1 MLHNVSVS
9 GAPFAVMEKMSR
21 ASIFLPQHLF
31 NLGPSQ
37 RRNEDEMK
45 MGLGSWQGFLLFGQR
60 SHDFF
65 CLLMI
70 ILILIVNCIQSIY
83 DFAGVSDGCDIGH
96 FD

>member
-1 MLHNVSVS
+1 MLDPPTWRSSPVPLLHNVSVS

-45 MGLGSWQGFLLFGQR
+45 MRLGKS
-60 SHDFF
+60 F
-65 CLLMI
+65 CL
-70 ILILIVNCIQSIY
+70 
-83 DFAGVSDGCDIGH
+83 FAKDQMGK
-96 FD
+96 FEWT

>member
-1 MLHNVSVS
+1 MLDPPTWRSSLVPLLHNVSVS

-45 MGLGSWQGFLLFGQR
+45 MRLSAFLNVTELGLSFYF
-60 SHDFF
+60 SA
-65 CLLMI
+65 I
-70 ILILIVNCIQSIY
+70 
-83 DFAGVSDGCDIGH
+83 
-96 FD
+96 